1 MTKDY
6 YSTLGVKKDA
16 SLDEIKKAYR
26 KLAHKYHPDKGGGK
40 EAEEKFKEINE
51 AYQVLSDPAK
61 RGNFDRFGSAG
72 FSGGQAG
79 GGFSGFDPSGFY
91 RASQGSGGGFRMD
104 FDMGE
109 DLGDIFDMFFGGGFS
124 GGRTRGKKVDT
135 KGRDLQT
142 TVEVDFVQAVLGA
155 EINISI
161 EKMVKC
167 TECKGTG
174 AKSEELV
181 ECSVC
186 KGAGFEEKIQN
197 TLLGQMRQKSV
208 CSNCGGLGKMPKVLC
223 QKCNGQGRI
232 KKQVSQIIDIPA
244 GVEDQMV
251 LRLRGEGEAGLK
263 GGASGDLLIK
273 IKVLSSRD
281 FSRDG
286 NNIVSKKKISFAQAA
301 LGAEI
306 KIEMVD
312 GEEKL
317 IIPAGTQNGEKFK
330 IVGRG
335 VPYLGNE
342 NKRGDMIVEIEVD
355 VPKKLTE
362 REKDLIRELAELRG
376 EEIKEENVFQR
387 VKRKMGL

>member
-6 YSTLGVKKDA
+6 YSTLGVKKDS

-61 RGNFDRFGSAG
+61 RSNFDRFGAAG
-72 FSGGQAG
+72 FAGGQAG

-91 RASQGSGGGFRMD
+91 RSSQGSGGGFRMD

-109 DLGDIFDMFFGGGFS
+109 DLGDIFDMFFGGGFT

-135 KGRDLQT
+135 RGRDLQT
-142 TVEVDFVQAVLGA
+142 TVDVDFVQSVLGA

-167 TECKGTG
+167 RECKGTG
-174 AKSEELV
+174 AKSEELI

-186 KGAGFEEKIQN
+186 KGMGYVEKIQN
-197 TLLGQMRQKSV
+197 TILGQVRQKSV
-208 CSNCGGLGKMPKVLC
+208 CENCGGLGKMPKVSCSECL
-223 QKCNGQGRI
+223 GQGRV
-232 KKQVSQIIDIPA
+232 KKQVTQVVDIPA

-263 GGASGDLLIK
+263 GGEGGDLLIK
-273 IKVLSSRD
+273 IRVQKSRD

-286 NNIVSKKKISFAQAA
+286 NDVVSKKKISFAQAA
-301 LGAEI
+301 LGAELSI
-306 KIEMVD
+306 AMVD
-312 GEEKL
+312 GSEK
-317 IIPAGTQNGEKFK
+317 IVIPAGTQNGERLK
-330 IVGRG
+330 ITGRG

-342 NKRGDMIVEIEVD
+342 SKRGDHILEIEVE
-355 VPKKLTE
+355 VPKRLS
-362 REKDLIRELAELRG
+362 EKEKELIRELAVLRG

-387 VKRKMGL
+387 VKRKIGL